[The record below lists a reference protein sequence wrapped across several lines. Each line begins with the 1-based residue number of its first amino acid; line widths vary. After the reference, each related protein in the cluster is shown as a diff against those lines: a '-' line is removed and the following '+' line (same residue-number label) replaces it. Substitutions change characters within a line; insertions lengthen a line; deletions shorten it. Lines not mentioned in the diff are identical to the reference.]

1 MSAIPPATVRR
12 LARSLVLAAL
22 ALCAIPAAQAAEID
36 LAALARSA
44 GKACK
49 KGELDEAARSLSAMV
64 AELEARHGAGHEVT
78 ALVRGKLATVERSRG
93 REAEASRLERATGGE
108 KRGKPDRALERALK
122 KLRDCSVPAGG
133 GGRSSVSGPSVRA
146 RINLANRQ
154 YKDGKYREAL
164 AIADDALAN
173 VRPSTDAEDRMD
185 LRVTL
190 ALLNHQ
196 LGRNDAAREH
206 AALAERTAGRAGDHD
221 VRIKMAL
228 LLATLGDLDAS
239 VQALEAVEREATKRK
254 LQAELAEARGEVAL
268 RMGSPREAEA
278 YLDRALQGHRS
289 VFGEADPSTAAV
301 LHRLGDAQRVAGDF
315 PAARASYEEALRIRT
330 TKLGKS
336 HTETA
341 MTLNALG
348 VLYGGLGDWQQADV
362 SFARALAKLEPK
374 LGRSHPQPL
383 TVRTNRALARWGAQK
398 DDAAAKSYAEVVSAL
413 EQGLGPDHPSVA
425 AATRNLA
432 DMEFE
437 LGRAERAQQLVD
449 RALAAQTRSLG
460 EEHPDLAPTR
470 LQRAELLAHR
480 GSLDEAASEV
490 NRAVAALLA
499 ARGPEHPTTVH
510 ARTLLARIS
519 VVRGDHETGLRQAL
533 EASRAL
539 ASYTRHT
546 FGAISDRQRS
556 ILAEN
561 SDAVIAALLSV
572 EGAPA
577 REVFLAL
584 LPHRDS
590 VLRSVAA
597 GRAGTETGELASLR
611 RRYVAAVLGRGAD
624 AARRSREL
632 ADRIDALEARAA
644 GTVRSS
650 DRDPAELLRRA
661 CERLPDDAALLK
673 FVAFDRTRTME
684 PVPAHSALVVRG
696 ADCSVQ
702 RVALADGDAIARAA
716 EAFAG
721 SMRAER
727 SDDARARAELSKL
740 VIEPLREALGGA
752 RRWLVVPD
760 GVLWGVPLG
769 ALPDPAAPDRY
780 LFERV
785 TIGYLTS
792 THELAEAAGTGPLA
806 AAQKASLL
814 VGAPDFGAGER
825 GGPIVVTARGPC
837 QMRPFA
843 PLPGTRRE
851 IEEVRELVGSPA
863 TLTGAKATRSAFE
876 SALAGQPWLVHFA
889 THAYF
894 AGSGGCGNE
903 RAEADGWR
911 RDEAPVA
918 PNPLML
924 SGIVLAGANEP
935 TRVGSGGQQGIL
947 TAYEVSGLDLR
958 SAGLVVL
965 SACDTG
971 TGLQRRGQ
979 EVQGL
984 RWGFRAAG
992 ARALVTSLWVSN
1004 DVSTRR
1010 LMRDFYAGLASDT
1023 IAADPF
1029 RGPEALRRA
1038 QLAQVEGERRLGLT
1052 RPLLWANFV
1061 FSGVL

>member
-1 MSAIPPATVRR
+1 MPAPR
-12 LARSLVLAAL
+12 LTHLVVAAL
-22 ALCAIPAAQAAEID
+22 LVAGALPAVEAAAAD
-36 LAALARSA
+36 PAALARTA

-49 KGELDEAARSLSAMV
+49 KGDLDAAAASLSAMV

-78 ALVRGKLATVERSRG
+78 GLVRKRLAMVERARG
-93 REAEASRLERATGGE
+93 REAEAARLEAVKGGE
-108 KRGKPDRALERALK
+108 SRGKPDRALQRALK
-122 KLRDCSVPAGG
+122 KLRDCLRVAPPKPPDVNIAV
-133 GGRSSVSGPSVRA
+133 RS

-154 YKDGKYREAL
+154 YKDGQYREAL
-164 AIADDALAN
+164 RTADDALAD
-173 VRPSTDAEDRMD
+173 VDEKTDAQDRMD
-185 LRVTL
+185 LDVIL
-190 ALLNHQ
+190 ALVNHQ
-196 LGRNDAAREH
+196 LGRNDTARRY
-206 AALAERTAGRAGDHD
+206 AGTAERQAGQSGDLD

-228 LLATLGDLDAS
+228 LLATLGDLDAAG
-239 VQALEAVEREATKRK
+239 QALEAMERAAKKRK
-254 LQAELAEARGEVAL
+254 LQAELAEARGEVTL
-268 RMGSPREAEA
+268 RLGSPREAAA
-278 YLDRALQGHRS
+278 YLDRALQGHRA
-289 VFGEADPSTAAV
+289 VFGESDPSTAAV

-315 PAARASYEEALRIRT
+315 PAARASYEEALRIRK
-330 TKLGKS
+330 TKLGEA

-362 SFARALAKLEPK
+362 SFALALAKLEPK
-374 LGRSHPQPL
+374 LGKSHAQTL
-383 TVRTNRALARWGAQK
+383 TVRTNRALARWGAQH
-398 DDAAAKSYAEVVSAL
+398 DGAAAKSYAAVVEAL
-413 EQGLGPDHPSVA
+413 EQALGPDHPSVA
-425 AATRNLA
+425 AAMRNLA

-437 LGRAERAQQLVD
+437 LGRPQRAQELVD

-460 EEHPDLAPTR
+460 GEHPDLAPTR

-480 GSLDEAASEV
+480 GALEEAASEV
-490 NRAVAALLA
+490 TRAVAALLA

-519 VVRGDHETGLRQAL
+519 VVRGDQATAL
-533 EASRAL
+533 SQAVEASRAL
-539 ASYTRHT
+539 TSYTRHT

-561 SDAVIAALLSV
+561 ADAVIAALLSV
-572 EGAPA
+572 EQAPA
-577 REVFLAL
+577 REIFVAL

-597 GRAGTETGELASLR
+597 GRAGGQGGELAALR
-611 RRYVAAVLGRGAD
+611 RRYMAAVLGTGAD
-624 AARRSREL
+624 AASRSREL

-644 GTVRSS
+644 GTVRAP
-650 DRDPAELLRRA
+650 DRDPAEVLERA
-661 CERLPDDAALLK
+661 CERLPDDAALVK
-673 FVAFDRTRTME
+673 FVAFDRSRSME

-696 ADCSVQ
+696 AGCTVK
-702 RVALADGDAIARAA
+702 RVDLADGDAIALSA
-716 EAFAG
+716 EAFAKA
-721 SMRAER
+721 MREER
-727 SDDARARAELSKL
+727 SDDARARRELSKL
-740 VIEPLREALGGA
+740 LLAPLGEALGGA

-760 GVLWGVPLG
+760 GALWGVPLG
-769 ALPDPAAPDRY
+769 ALPDPEAPDRY

-792 THELAEAAGTGPLA
+792 TFELAEAPPTGPLA
-806 AAQKASLL
+806 TEQKASLL
-814 VGAPDFGAGER
+814 VGAPDFGGGER
-825 GGPIVVTARGPC
+825 GGPVVVTARGPC
-837 QMRPFA
+837 QMKPFA

-851 IEEVRELVGSPA
+851 IEEVGELMGSPA
-863 TLTGAKATRSAFE
+863 SLTGAQATRSAFE
-876 SALAGQPWLVHFA
+876 SALGSRPWLLHFA

-894 AGSGGCGNE
+894 AGTGGCGSQNGD
-903 RAEADGWR
+903 AQGWR

-935 TRVGSGGQQGIL
+935 TRVGSGRQQGIL

-992 ARALVTSLWVSN
+992 ARALVTSLWLSN
-1004 DVSTRR
+1004 DVATRR
-1010 LMRDFYAGLASDT
+1010 LMRDFYAGLVSDE
-1023 IAADPF
+1023 IAPDPF
-1029 RGPEALRRA
+1029 RGAEALRRA
-1038 QLAQVEGERRLGLT
+1038 QLVQVESERRLGLK